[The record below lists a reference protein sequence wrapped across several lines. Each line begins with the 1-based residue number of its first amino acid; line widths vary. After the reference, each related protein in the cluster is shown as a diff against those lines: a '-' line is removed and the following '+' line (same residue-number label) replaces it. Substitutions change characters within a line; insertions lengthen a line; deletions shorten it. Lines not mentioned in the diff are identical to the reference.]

1 MIVPIYEAKKEGKL
15 QDFVKT
21 SSNPFD
27 QGKSIQDLGNKVKKT
42 PFKKRIQILKDRIE
56 HENDEDI
63 KKSQEKGI

>member
-15 QDFVKT
+15 QDFVQS
-21 SSNPFD
+21 SSNPVD
-27 QGKSIQDLGNKVKKT
+27 QGKSIQDVGNKVKKT